1 MTHDQEVYS
10 KTVLGFWIYLLTDL
24 VMFACLFATYLVLKE
39 GTFGGV
45 SARDLFHPQA
55 VLPRTL
61 ILLSVAFTS
70 GLGGLYAHRQHKQQT
85 LFWFALTFVMGAL
98 FLHMQW
104 AEFSALVAQGVTWK
118 KSGFLSAFYTFIGT
132 HFVHVVFALIWTP
145 LFLMPVLFHG
155 VDATSLRRLT
165 CLRLFWQFINFI
177 WVFIFALVYLIGGL

>member
-70 GLGGLYAHRQHKQQT
+70 GLGGSMPTDSTNSRRS
-85 LFWFALTFVMGAL
+85 FG
-98 FLHMQW
+98 LH
-104 AEFSALVAQGVTWK
+104 
-118 KSGFLSAFYTFIGT
+118 
-132 HFVHVVFALIWTP
+132 
-145 LFLMPVLFHG
+145 
-155 VDATSLRRLT
+155 
-165 CLRLFWQFINFI
+165 
-177 WVFIFALVYLIGGL
+177 